1 MSLNDIW
8 EYGTGATGI
17 ESQLLQEDISIFPN
31 PNNGVFSLQ
40 FPISEK
46 ATEIKIFNS
55 TGELIYHKFEG
66 NKIHNVDLS
75 FATNGIYFVKISI
88 ENQSVFNK
96 RIVILK

>member
-31 PNNGVFSLQ
+31 PCNGVFSLQ
-40 FPISEK
+40 FPVSK
-46 ATEIKIFNS
+46 MAAEIKIFNS
-55 TGELIYHKFEG
+55 TGELIYHTIEG
-66 NKIHNVDLS
+66 NKIHKVDLS
-75 FATNGIYFVKISI
+75 FATNGIYFVKISL
-88 ENQSVFNK
+88 ENQSVFNM